1 MKQNKGYL
9 PPEYP
14 FGFGFAL
21 MQNPK
26 AMEHFGEM
34 NEPQRR
40 ELGRKIN
47 AISSEEDLR
56 TLISEI
62 ALIPPNA

>member
-1 MKQNKGYL
+1 MKEQEGYC

-26 AMEHFGEM
+26 AIAHFKQM
-34 NEPQRR
+34 SEPEQR
-40 ELGRKIN
+40 EFGRR
-47 AISSEEDLR
+47 LR
-56 TLISEI
+56 TVGSDEEWKNLVSEL
-62 ALIPPNA
+62 AKF